1 MDSIYSYIA
10 GQINP
15 LNPPLVGQTGVILNK
30 EADFVFLPYISFII
44 AFTALEC
51 INDHRKQNKALRFF
65 LSCKCI
71 NLHTVCLTFT
81 SSHSAAG
88 FFFSKNIF
96 LLLYY
101 LHLTFGDALFL

>member
-10 GQINP
+10 GQ
-15 LNPPLVGQTGVILNK
+15 
-30 EADFVFLPYISFII
+30 I

-51 INDHRKQNKALRFF
+51 INDHRKQNKTLHFF

-88 FFFSKNIF
+88 FFFQKHFSTFILFASNLWGRFVFVSTNI
-96 LLLYY
+96 LLVRY
-101 LHLTFGDALFL
+101 LNC